1 MTEPRRVTPEEIYST
16 VHSGETLLVCA
27 YESDARFQ
35 QVRLEGAISLGEFKA
50 LLPTLPK
57 DREIV
62 FYCAWP
68 HEATAAGQAAAL
80 LKMGYPNAKALKGGV
95 DAWQQAGYA
104 MVR

>member
-1 MTEPRRVTPEEIYST
+1 MIEPRRVTPEEINAK

-35 QVRLEGAISLGEFKA
+35 QMRLEGAISLSEFKA
-50 LLPTLPK
+50 LQPTLPQ

-68 HEATAAGQAAAL
+68 HEASAVGQAVAL
-80 LKMGYPNAKALKGGV
+80 LKMGYPNIKVLKGGV
-95 DAWQQAGYA
+95 DAWKEAGYA
-104 MVR
+104 MVK